1 MCIKSICCHIRRTLA
16 LRQVRYLMYYH
27 IIDAI
32 GSRGVLVLSF
42 EIYYGQKLCCFYRI
56 IAKLSFAILAICII
70 IIQTEITY
78 AHFFGATKNVDNY
91 QVIFAPSPSTPVV
104 GDNSTSINFSILE
117 NNTNIYNIQS
127 AVVITEKNSG
137 RIIEQIPYRVYEFS
151 DITLPYTF
159 QNATDYT
166 ITLQTRITGDEKYQ
180 NTPLVASFDIS
191 VGNQLIPF
199 DELMLFYVTPATIA
213 IAAIAIYLHSKK
225 KI

>member
-1 MCIKSICCHIRRTLA
+1 M
-16 LRQVRYLMYYH
+16 RQARHLIYYH

-32 GSRGVLVLSF
+32 GSCGVLALSF
-42 EIYYGQKLCCFYRI
+42 GIYYGQKLCCFYRI
-56 IAKLSFAILAICII
+56 IAKLSFTILAICII

-104 GDNSTSINFSILE
+104 GDNSTSLNFSILE
-117 NNTNIYNIQS
+117 NNTNIYNIHS
-127 AVVITEKNSG
+127 AVVVTEKNSG
-137 RIIEQIPYRVYEFS
+137 RIVEQIPYRVYEFS

-159 QNATDYT
+159 NATDLSYNPSNT
-166 ITLQTRITGDEKYQ
+166 DNGDEKYQ

-199 DELMLFYVTPATIA
+199 DDLMLFYVTPATIA
-213 IAAIAIYLHSKK
+213 IAGIAIYLHSKK
-225 KI
+225 RSSHFS